1 MKKLFIGTVLA
12 AACLL
17 AFVGSHTT
25 RARAAIGAT
34 STTLTATLSGFQEPP
49 AIASSASG
57 SFSAVVSDDGSSAD
71 YVLSYSGFQTDARV
85 AHIHLGLPG
94 VNGGVTVFLCG
105 GGGKPDCPAR
115 EGTVTATF
123 TADDVGPI
131 PTQRLLAN
139 DLPTL
144 LAAINAGST
153 YVNVHSV
160 DLPGGEIR
168 GQISVMPSGGSNNSR

>member
-1 MKKLFIGTVLA
+1 MKKLLIGTVLG

-17 AFVGSHTT
+17 ALAGSHTT
-25 RARAAIGAT
+25 RAGAAIGGA
-34 STTLTATLSGFQEPP
+34 STTLTTTLSGFQEPP

-57 SFSAVVSDDGSSAD
+57 SFSAVVSDDGSSVD
-71 YVLSYSGFQTDARV
+71 YTLSYSGFETDV
-85 AHIHLGLPG
+85 IVSHIHLGLPS

-115 EGTVTATF
+115 EGTVTGTF
-123 TADDVGPI
+123 TADDVIGLPM
-131 PTQRLLAN
+131 QRLAAN

-144 LAAINAGST
+144 LAGINAGAT
-153 YVNVHSV
+153 YVNVHTM

-168 GQISVMPSGGSNNSR
+168 GQISALPSGGSNKR

>member
-1 MKKLFIGTVLA
+1 MKKLLIGTVLA

-17 AFVGSHTT
+17 ALTGSHTT
-25 RARAAIGAT
+25 RARAANGV
-34 STTLTATLSGFQEPP
+34 STVLSTPLSGFQEPP

-57 SFSAVVSDDGSSAD
+57 SFSAVLSDDGSSMD
-71 YVLSYSGFQTDARV
+71 YVLSYSGFQTDVRV
-85 AHIHLGLPG
+85 SHIHLGLPG

-115 EGTVTATF
+115 DGTVTGTI

-131 PTQRLLAN
+131 PTQRLLAG

-144 LAAINAGST
+144 LAAINHGAT

-168 GQISVMPSGGSNNSR
+168 GQISVNQ